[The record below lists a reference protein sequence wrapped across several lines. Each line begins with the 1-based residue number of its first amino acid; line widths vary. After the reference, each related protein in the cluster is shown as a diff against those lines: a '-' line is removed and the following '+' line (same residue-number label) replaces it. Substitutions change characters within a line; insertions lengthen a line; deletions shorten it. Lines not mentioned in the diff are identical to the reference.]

1 MTDKKI
7 WLVTGAARGMGVDI
21 ATAALAAGH
30 AVVATARNP
39 DAVTAALGDHDELL
53 AVQLDITDPAS
64 VDAAIAAAVDRFGR
78 IDVLVNNAGNF
89 YAGYFEEISPAQM
102 RAQIETNLFGPMNV
116 TRAVLP
122 VMRRQRSGHVVTISS
137 TAGLI
142 GQEFVA
148 AYAASKFGV
157 EGWMES
163 LRFDV
168 EPFGIHTT
176 IVEPGF
182 FRTELLVE
190 GSSTIWPELSIDDYT
205 DRTQLDHRGVA
216 WHERPTRRR
225 PRQARRGSR
234 HHHRARRAT
243 AAVRRRRR
251 RRRRRRAESTRPAR
265 PDRRPPRP
273 VHQPRPRRRP
283 GMTNATANRDEETA
297 RHARRSRSPG
307 RGRGGWV
314 RRATEQVPSTAYGEV
329 DLERDDQLRAHRR
342 QYSAP
347 ESLTAGRRAGVPRP
361 PARCSARR
369 VQVADERSGVQRTSR
384 SSSVVAP
391 GPGTARTDRRSR
403 VSPHALQVIC
413 PVVTQPQLRCSMSSG
428 SLPSP

>member
-21 ATAALAAGH
+21 ANAALAAGH
-30 AVVATARNP
+30 AVVATARNA
-39 DAVTAALGDHDELL
+39 DAVTAALGSHDELL

-64 VDAAIAAAVDRFGR
+64 VDAAIQAAVARFGR
-78 IDVLVNNAGNF
+78 IDVVVNNAGNF

-142 GQEFVA
+142 GQEFVV

-168 EPFGIHTT
+168 EPFGIRTT

-190 GSSTIWPELSIDDYT
+190 GSSIDLARAV
-205 DRTQLDHRGVA
+205 DRRLHRPHQLDDRGVA
-216 WHERPTRRR
+216 EHERPPGGRPGQARRR
-225 PRQARRGSR
+225 PR
-234 HHHRARRAT
+234 HHHRARRPA
-243 AAVRRRRR
+243 AAVRRRCGCRR
-251 RRRRRRAESTRPAR
+251 RGRAESPRPPR

-283 GMTNATANRDEETA
+283 A
-297 RHARRSRSPG
+297 
-307 RGRGGWV
+307 
-314 RRATEQVPSTAYGEV
+314 
-329 DLERDDQLRAHRR
+329 
-342 QYSAP
+342 
-347 ESLTAGRRAGVPRP
+347 
-361 PARCSARR
+361 
-369 VQVADERSGVQRTSR
+369 
-384 SSSVVAP
+384 
-391 GPGTARTDRRSR
+391 
-403 VSPHALQVIC
+403 
-413 PVVTQPQLRCSMSSG
+413 
-428 SLPSP
+428 